1 MGIESPSRVE
11 VAETGCSGWVT
22 SPVERI
28 DGHLKVPGD
37 KSISHRALLLG
48 AVAAG
53 PLEVEGFLDS
63 ADCRA
68 TRAAVEAL
76 GVRIEPL
83 GVDRLRVI
91 GPGPRGLRNPRST
104 LDLGNSGTGIRLLTG
119 LLAGLGIRA
128 ELTGDASLRS
138 RPMER
143 LAAPLR
149 QMGADIRTDD
159 GRPPVEL
166 AGGNALTAI
175 DYAMP
180 VASAQVKSA
189 ILLAGLSARGTTVVR
204 QPAVSRDHT
213 ERMLQS
219 LGAPVDFDQQRASI
233 TGPCVLNGGRIGVPG
248 DFSSAAFFIVA
259 GLLRAGEGML
269 IGDVG
274 MNPTRIGL
282 LDILRAMGGRIAIH
296 NPRQLGAEPVADL
309 WVERSL
315 LEGID
320 VPPDLVPLAI
330 DEFPV
335 LFVAAAAAQGIT
347 RVRGAAEL
355 RVKESDRIASMARAL
370 AAVGVGVHETEDGI
384 DIEGGSIGPGAVD
397 SVGDHRVAMSM
408 AVAGLVAQGPIRIN
422 DVSHV
427 GTSFPGFAELARSA
441 GFALEDLA

>member
-1 MGIESPSRVE
+1 MATENPPRGES
-11 VAETGCSGWVT
+11 AESDCSAWVT
-22 SPVERI
+22 SPVEQI
-28 DGHLKVPGD
+28 GGHFKVPGD

-76 GVRIEPL
+76 GVRVERV
-83 GVDRLRVI
+83 GADRLRVI
-91 GPGPRGLRNPRST
+91 GPGPRGLRNPRAT
-104 LDLGNSGTGIRLLTG
+104 LELGNSGTGIRLLTG
-119 LLAGLGIRA
+119 LLAGLGLRA
-128 ELTGDASLRS
+128 EMTGDASLRS

-143 LAAPLR
+143 VAAPLR
-149 QMGADIRTDD
+149 QMGAEIRTDE
-159 GRPPVEL
+159 GRPPIQL
-166 AGGNALTAI
+166 AGGSTLTAI
-175 DYAMP
+175 DYSMP

-213 ERMLQS
+213 ERMLQT
-219 LGAPVDFDQQRASI
+219 LGAPVDFDLQHAAI
-233 TGPCVLNGGRIGVPG
+233 TGPCVLNGGQVGVPG
-248 DFSSAAFFIVA
+248 DFSSAAFFVVA

-269 IGDVG
+269 IRGVG
-274 MNPTRIGL
+274 INPTRIGL
-282 LDILRAMGGRIAIH
+282 LDILRAMGGRIKIR

-309 WVERSL
+309 WVERST

-335 LFVAAAAAQGIT
+335 LFVAAAAAQGMT

-355 RVKESDRIASMARAL
+355 RVKESDRIASMASAL
-370 AAVGVGVHETEDGI
+370 AAVGVQVDETDDGI
-384 DIEGGSIGPGAVD
+384 DIDGGSIGPGVVD

-408 AVAGLVAQGPIRIN
+408 AVAGLVAQGSIRIE
-422 DVSHV
+422 DVGHV
-427 GTSFPGFAELARSA
+427 GTSFPGFAGLARSV
-441 GFALEDLA
+441 GFALEGIK

>member
-1 MGIESPSRVE
+1 
-11 VAETGCSGWVT
+11 
-22 SPVERI
+22 
-28 DGHLKVPGD
+28 
-37 KSISHRALLLG
+37 
-48 AVAAG
+48 
-53 PLEVEGFLDS
+53 
-63 ADCRA
+63 
-68 TRAAVEAL
+68 
-76 GVRIEPL
+76 
-83 GVDRLRVI
+83 
-91 GPGPRGLRNPRST
+91 
-104 LDLGNSGTGIRLLTG
+104 
-119 LLAGLGIRA
+119 
-128 ELTGDASLRS
+128 
-138 RPMER
+138 
-143 LAAPLR
+143 
-149 QMGADIRTDD
+149 
-159 GRPPVEL
+159 
-166 AGGNALTAI
+166 
-175 DYAMP
+175 
-180 VASAQVKSA
+180 
-189 ILLAGLSARGTTVVR
+189 VR

-219 LGAPVDFDQQRASI
+219 LGAPVDFDLQRASI

-259 GLLRAGEGML
+259 GLLRAGEGVL
-269 IGDVG
+269 IRGVG
-274 MNPTRIGL
+274 INPTRIGL
-282 LDILRAMGGRIAIH
+282 LDILRAMGGRIAIL

-309 WVERSL
+309 WVERSV

-441 GFALEDLA
+441 GFALEGIA